1 MRRRPW
7 QWVRAAAAAMFFA
20 GSAGAALAAASGP
33 TPPAP
38 ATVIAK
44 PQTLPQPSTPVA
56 PVAPDAAS
64 KPSTDDLNHLIDTLQ
79 DDSKRAELVREIR
92 ALVAVRQSAATPA
105 IALPASGLVS
115 EVTSHFR
122 AMIAELS
129 AAEGVFIDAPVL
141 WTWFRAGMAD
151 PQTRQ
156 FWMVVTEKLGII
168 FATAMA
174 ADWLVRSGLAR
185 VRRVSLGWKY
195 RSWYG
200 RSALLLVQLFLDLMP
215 PLAFASVAF
224 LALPFVG
231 ARETT
236 TGVTTIAIEAFLTAR
251 LLIVAARTVLITPRQ
266 ISWEFPPISAE
277 SATYLF
283 IWTRRFVDLGV
294 YGFSI
299 GAIAPLLE
307 VPEPVVQ
314 TINKLVAMAIAI
326 LAIMFVV
333 QNRLPVAQWL
343 RPRPIEPPAEIDVS
357 GDIDAAL
364 SAPVEAPAPAILTPR
379 HPALDFLRH
388 RIADIWHG
396 LAVIYIAGIFFVYA
410 LKIEGGFSFL
420 FRASLLTVA
429 VITVARLAIQGARQV
444 ARRGFAIPE
453 DMKRVYPTL
462 EARANRY
469 VPFLNSLVVM
479 AIRIFVVINLF
490 EIWGIGAYG
499 WFTTTLG
506 EQVTAKLIDI
516 AVVIGA
522 SFLIWET
529 MNATIDRYLETVD
542 DNGVRVARTARM
554 RTLLPLLRNAAL
566 VVLLIIGGLLIFSE
580 LGINIAPLLA
590 GAGVVG
596 LAVGFGSQALVK
608 DVITGLFMVIENTVA
623 VGDLVDLGGR
633 AGIVEAISIRTIK
646 LRDVEGAL
654 HTVPFS
660 DISTIKNRSKEFA
673 HQVIAVTV
681 ARGTDI
687 EKALGIMQAVA
698 DAMRDDPVIGVYM
711 LNTIDLSGI
720 SLFDSNGIQLSGRIK
735 TLPLKNGTVGA
746 EFYRRLDIAFAEAGI
761 NLPSSQRMISFGEDV
776 IPLIDR
782 LRQPPA
788 PPHQE
793 QPGAKPG

>member
-1 MRRRPW
+1 MRLGPW
-7 QWVRAAAAAMFFA
+7 RWRHAAAAAIIFL
-20 GSAGAALAAASGP
+20 AGATGTLQAATP
-33 TPPAP
+33 TPLP
-38 ATVIAK
+38 ATPPTPTVTVK
-44 PQTLPQPSTPVA
+44 PQTPLQAAPPVA
-56 PVAPDAAS
+56 ADTGI
-64 KPSTDDLNHLIDTLQ
+64 KPGTDDLNHLLDTLQ
-79 DDSKRAELVREIR
+79 DDGKRAELVRQIK
-92 ALVAVRQSAATPA
+92 ALLVVSKSAPAPA

-122 AMIAELS
+122 AMIAELT

-141 WTWFRAGMAD
+141 WTWFRTGMAD
-151 PQTRQ
+151 PDTRQ
-156 FWMVVTEKLGII
+156 FWMVVTEKLAII
-168 FATAMA
+168 FAAATG
-174 ADWLVRSGLAR
+174 ADWLMRHGLAR
-185 VRRVSLGWKY
+185 LRRASQGLKY
-195 RSWYG
+195 RSWFG
-200 RSALLLVQLFLDLMP
+200 RAGLLLIQLVMDLMP
-215 PLAFASVAF
+215 PLAFASVAL
-224 LALPFVG
+224 LALPFVS

-251 LLIVAARTVLITPRQ
+251 LLIVAARTVLITPRE
-266 ISWEFPPISAE
+266 IAWEFPPISAE
-277 SATYLF
+277 SASYLF
-283 IWTRRFVDLGV
+283 IWTRRFVDLTV
-294 YGFSI
+294 YGSSI
-299 GAIAPLLE
+299 GIIAPLLE

-314 TINKLVAMAIAI
+314 TINKLVALAIAVMS
-326 LAIMFVV
+326 IMFVV
-333 QNRLPVAQWL
+333 QNRVPVAHWL
-343 RPRPIEPPAEIDVS
+343 RPRSHPVPAEIDVS
-357 GDIDAAL
+357 GDIDASG
-364 SAPVEAPAPAILTPR
+364 SAPEAEPPLAILTPR

-396 LAVIYIAGIFFVYA
+396 LAVVYIVGIFCVYA

-429 VITVARLAIQGARQV
+429 VIIAARLAIQGSRQF

-469 VPFLNSLVVM
+469 VPILNSLVVM
-479 AIRIFVVINLF
+479 AIRLFVVINLF

-506 EQVTAKLIDI
+506 EQLTAKLIDI
-516 AVVIGA
+516 AVVIGV

-529 MNATIDRYLETVD
+529 MNASIDRYLETVD
-542 DNGVRVARTARM
+542 EDGVRVARTARM

-566 VVLLIIGGLLIFSE
+566 VVLVIIGGLLIFSE

-660 DISTIKNRSKEFA
+660 DISTVKNRSKEFA
-673 HQVIAVTV
+673 HQVINVTV

-687 EKALGIMQAVA
+687 ERALGIMQAVA
-698 DAMRDDPVIGVYM
+698 DAMRDDAVVGPYM

-720 SLFDSNGIQLSGRIK
+720 SLFDGNGIQLTGRIK

-746 EFYRRLDIAFAEAGI
+746 EFYRRLDIAFAEEGI
-761 NLPSSQRMISFGEDV
+761 ELPSQQRVISFGEDV
-776 IPLIDR
+776 GPLIDR
-782 LRQPPA
+782 LRQPQA
-788 PPHQE
+788 
-793 QPGAKPG
+793 